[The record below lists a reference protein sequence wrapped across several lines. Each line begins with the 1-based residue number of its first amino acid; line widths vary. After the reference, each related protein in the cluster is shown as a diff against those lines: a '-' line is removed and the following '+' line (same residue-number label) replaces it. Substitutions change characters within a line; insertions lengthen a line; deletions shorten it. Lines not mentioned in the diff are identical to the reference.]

1 MKKIILNIKI
11 KEEIPIINKTSIIN
25 EIPILNEL
33 FLGKKTE
40 NGEKIR
46 RNIIKKLKSY
56 KSQDLKKDRYY
67 QKDFISYEQV
77 LEKLVISKLKCY
89 YCKCI
94 VRLIY
99 TKKLD
104 NVQWSLDRVNNS
116 ECHSNINTVISCL
129 GCNLQKRCRDKDK
142 FKFTKQM
149 RIIKSF

>member
-1 MKKIILNIKI
+1 MKKIILNVRVNEKT
-11 KEEIPIINKTSIIN
+11 PIINDVPIVN
-25 EIPILNEL
+25 EVHVINEL
-33 FLGKKTE
+33 FLEKKTD
-40 NGEKIR
+40 NGEKMR
-46 RNIIKKLKSY
+46 RNIVKKLKSY
-56 KSQDLKKDRYY
+56 KSQDLKKERYDD
-67 QKDFISYEQV
+67 KGFISYEQI

-104 NVQWSLDRVNNS
+104 NTQWSLDRIDNS

-149 RIIKSF
+149 RIIKTF